1 MNRNFKH
8 FCVAIATAA
17 VLWTLTLPA
26 GAARVSTDQAIA
38 SSTADQDRARVRAF
52 LERDDARGQ
61 LRALGVD
68 AATAQDRVAGLTDEE
83 VHALAQRI
91 DSLPA
96 GGNIGSNDIII
107 ILLVAILVVLLL

>member
-8 FCVAIATAA
+8 FCVAVATVT
-17 VLWTLTLPA
+17 VLWAVTPLA
-26 GAARVSTDQAIA
+26 GAALVSTEQAIA
-38 SSTADQDRARVRAF
+38 GSTADQDRARVRAF

-83 VHALAQRI
+83 VHALALQI